1 MQTRRMSFIE
11 SCVNVLIGYGIACAA
26 QAVIFPWFG
35 IYVTTSQ
42 HLQIGALFT
51 VVSIARSYVLR
62 RIFNKISV
70 ARSQRM

>member
-26 QAVIFPWFG
+26 QVVIFPWFG
-35 IYVTTSQ
+35 IYVSTSQ

-51 VVSIARSYVLR
+51 VVSIIRSYIVR
-62 RIFNKISV
+62 RVFE
-70 ARSQRM
+70 RFTFL